1 MRVYDR
7 VKVARDPNRL
17 ISSQLID
24 LLCDNFIELH
34 GDRLFGDDSA
44 VIGGLGSIN
53 GEIFTIIAQEKGDT
67 LENKME
73 RNFGMAQPEGFRKA
87 NRLIKQAEKF
97 NRPIITLIDTA
108 GAYPGIEAE
117 ERGQAEAIANL
128 LYTLSDIKVPV
139 ISIVISEGGSG
150 GALALG
156 VCDHTLMFENAFYS
170 VISPEGFASILY
182 KGKKTVEEVVETMKI
197 TADDMVEM
205 GICDEIIKEPK
216 TQLNKKSFQFQAD
229 DLKARI
235 IEITK
240 EKRKLSKTVLV
251 NKRNEKLLRAEK
263 LC

>member
-87 NRLIKQAEKF
+87 NRLKS
-97 NRPIITLIDTA
+97 LIA
-108 GAYPGIEAE
+108 
-117 ERGQAEAIANL
+117 QL
-128 LYTLSDIKVPV
+128 LL
-139 ISIVISEGGSG
+139 
-150 GALALG
+150 
-156 VCDHTLMFENAFYS
+156 
-170 VISPEGFASILY
+170 
-182 KGKKTVEEVVETMKI
+182 
-197 TADDMVEM
+197 
-205 GICDEIIKEPK
+205 
-216 TQLNKKSFQFQAD
+216 
-229 DLKARI
+229 
-235 IEITK
+235 
-240 EKRKLSKTVLV
+240 
-251 NKRNEKLLRAEK
+251 
-263 LC
+263 